1 MIFDPERLRAYLQM
15 VCSGLGFDIG
25 EVWMTS
31 TNGPSDHRGKIF
43 FSSTK
48 RTVVESS
55 QFLSEV

>member
-31 TNGPSDHRGKIF
+31 TNGPSDHHGKILF
-43 FSSTK
+43 
-48 RTVVESS
+48 
-55 QFLSEV
+55 